1 MNDRENCIIYFR
13 KTIKMDILN
22 SIELLVVPFKW
33 KIKSLMTVVKVKY
46 PNLAAFET
54 KRSTGRQKRLVDN
67 NKSWTMKSLHLVG
80 KAVDFVFLNKKG
92 QPTRTGDYKYLHY
105 VGYMCWV
112 TPIIVKGK
120 LLEQCHLQDT
130 DISIQD
136 QIAINSDRWHKA
148 TEQWEKDLLHAVNNE
163 LRKYI

>member
-1 MNDRENCIIYFR
+1 
-13 KTIKMDILN
+13 MDILN

-46 PNLAAFET
+46 PNLSAFET
-54 KRSTGRQKRLVDN
+54 KRSAGRQKRLVDN

-92 QPTRTGDYKYLHY
+92 QPTWVGDYKYLHY
-105 VGYMCWV
+105 VGYMCGV

-120 LLEQCHLQDT
+120 LIEQCHLQDM
-130 DISIQD
+130 DISIKD
-136 QIAINSDRWHKA
+136 QINVNSERWHKA
-148 TEQWEKDLLHAVNNE
+148 TEQREKDLLHAVNEE